1 MEITLKGKVALVTG
15 GGAGIGKAIVEA
27 YGNLGAKIAVAE
39 IDAGKVEALNAGFAK
54 AGVDGIAIQA
64 AVQKTEDVQ
73 GWIAGVERKF
83 GRLDVLVNNVGHHL
97 YSFKPLDVMEEADM
111 DALYNINLR
120 QLFIVTKHAIP
131 LMKRG
136 KAGGSVINVSSIE
149 GFRGSTYNI
158 VYTAFKHGVTGF
170 TRGLALELAHEQI
183 RVNTIAPET
192 TETEQVAMAAFMKP
206 QYRDQPELA
215 ARSIPLGRFGY
226 PSDHAGAAVYLA
238 TDLSLWVTGTPIH
251 VDGGGLAAGGMQR
264 LPDGGWTVTPIV
276 TDTAM
281 GG

>member
-27 YGNLGAKIAVAE
+27 FGGLGAKIAVAE
-39 IDAGKVEALNAGFAK
+39 IDAGKVEATRAALKNAGI
-54 AGVDGIAIQA
+54 DGLVIQA
-64 AVQKTEDVQ
+64 DVQKTEDVKRV
-73 GWIAGVERKF
+73 IAEIDAKF

-97 YSFKPLDVMEEADM
+97 YSFTPLETMEEAAM

-136 KAGGSVINVSSIE
+136 KAGGSIINISSIE
-149 GFRGSTYNI
+149 GFRGSSYNI
-158 VYTAFKHGVTGF
+158 AYTAFKHGVTGF
-170 TRGLALELAHEQI
+170 TRGLAIELSHENI

-192 TETEQVAMAAFMKP
+192 TDTEQVALSAFIRP
-206 QYRDQPELA
+206 QYKDTPEVA

-226 PSDHAGAAVYLA
+226 PSDHAGAAIYLA
-238 TDLSLWVTGTPIH
+238 TDLSVWVTGTTIH

-264 LPDGGWTVTPIV
+264 TPDGGWTVSPIV
-276 TDTAM
+276 TDSAM

>member
-27 YGNLGAKIAVAE
+27 FGGLGAKIAVAE
-39 IDAGKVEALNAGFAK
+39 IDAGKVEATRAALKA
-54 AGVDGIAIQA
+54 AGVDALVIQA
-64 AVQKTEDVQ
+64 DVQKTEDVKRV
-73 GWIAGVERKF
+73 IAEVDAKF

-136 KAGGSVINVSSIE
+136 KAGGSIINVSSIE

-158 VYTAFKHGVTGF
+158 AYTAFKHGVTGF
-170 TRGLALELAHEQI
+170 TRGLALELSDAQI

-206 QYRDQPELA
+206 QYRDQPEIA
-215 ARSIPLGRFGY
+215 ARSIPLGRFGH
-226 PSDHAGAAVYLA
+226 PSDHAGAAIYLA
-238 TDLSLWVTGTPIH
+238 TDLSGWVTGTTIH

>member
-27 YGNLGAKIAVAE
+27 YGALGAKIAVAE
-39 IDAGKVEALNAGFAK
+39 IDAGKVEALNAGFK
-54 AGVDGIAIQA
+54 TAGIDGLAIQA
-64 AVQKTEDVQ
+64 DVQ
-73 GWIAGVERKF
+73 NTGDVKRVIAEIDAKF

-97 YSFKPLDVMEEADM
+97 YKFSPLDVMEEADM

-158 VYTAFKHGVTGF
+158 AYTAFKHGVTGF

-215 ARSIPLGRFGY
+215 ARSIPLGRFGH
-226 PSDHAGAAVYLA
+226 PSDHAGAAIYLA
-238 TDLSLWVTGTPIH
+238 TDLSLWVTGTTIH

>member
-27 YGNLGAKIAVAE
+27 YGALGAKIAVAE
-39 IDAGKVEALNAGFAK
+39 IDAGKVEALNAGFK
-54 AGVDGIAIQA
+54 NAGIDGIAIQA
-64 AVQKTEDVQ
+64 DVQ
-73 GWIAGVERKF
+73 NTDDVKRVIAEVDAKF
-83 GRLDVLVNNVGHHL
+83 GRLDVLVNNAGHHL
-97 YSFKPLDVMEEADM
+97 YKFSPLDVMEEADM

-131 LMKRG
+131 LMKRA

-158 VYTAFKHGVTGF
+158 AYTAFKHGVTGF

-215 ARSIPLGRFGY
+215 ARSIPLGRFGH

-238 TDLSLWVTGTPIH
+238 TDLSLWVTGTTIH

>member
-15 GGAGIGKAIVEA
+15 GGAGIGKAIVDA
-27 YGNLGAKIAVAE
+27 YGDLGAKIAVAE

-54 AGVDGIAIQA
+54 AGIDGIAIQA
-64 AVQKTEDVQ
+64 DVQKTEDVKRV
-73 GWIAGVERKF
+73 IAEVDRKF

-131 LMKRG
+131 LMKRA
-136 KAGGSVINVSSIE
+136 KAGGSIINVSSIE

-158 VYTAFKHGVTGF
+158 AYTAFKHGVTGF

-206 QYRDQPELA
+206 QYRDQPEIA

-238 TDLSLWVTGTPIH
+238 TDLSLWVTGTTIH

>member
-1 MEITLKGKVALVTG
+1 MEITLKGKVTLVTG
-15 GGAGIGKAIVEA
+15 GGAGIGKAIVDA
-27 YGNLGAKIAVAE
+27 YGDLGAKIAVAE

-54 AGVDGIAIQA
+54 AGIDGIAIQA
-64 AVQKTEDVQ
+64 DVQKTEDVKRV
-73 GWIAGVERKF
+73 IAEVDRKF

-131 LMKRG
+131 LMKRA
-136 KAGGSVINVSSIE
+136 KAGGSIINVSSIE

-158 VYTAFKHGVTGF
+158 AYTAFKHGVTGF

-206 QYRDQPELA
+206 QYRDQPEIA

-238 TDLSLWVTGTPIH
+238 TDLSLWVTGTTIH